1 MQYPLS
7 SSAKPIVAWQMKHR
21 SHLGILHSTHV
32 PHIMSSMVLCVF
44 VMSPPSPT
52 SGSWEARDCGPP
64 PRDDDEESFEE
75 GLFEDDTDDDSTRWT
90 ATADDEEVGVE
101 EEAAAAAAVLGL
113 FLADRDAGDSSAA
126 AADTAAAAAA
136 SSSLLFAPRG
146 LDRRPP
152 PVPLLS
158 LVGLELIFFYM
169 LHTSREGLRH
179 VAIT

>member
-32 PHIMSSMVLCVF
+32 PHIMSSIVLCVF

-52 SGSWEARDCGPP
+52 LASWEAWDCGTP
-64 PRDDDEESFEE
+64 PRDDDEESFED
-75 GLFEDDTDDDSTRWT
+75 GLFEDDIDDDSTRWT

-101 EEAAAAAAVLGL
+101 EEAAAAVLGL

-158 LVGLELIFFYM
+158 LVGLELIILF
-169 LHTSREGLRH
+169 HT
-179 VAIT
+179 